1 MVLEAFLISLTSSS
15 QGCKPHVFGLSS
27 CIALLITNIVG
38 VRYHDS
44 TIINCSLPLPYGQ
57 RTVISASRSI
67 FSFRMSSRF
76 STLIVRRVLEKL
88 ALSLLIF
95 TTVST

>member
-44 TIINCSLPLPYGQ
+44 TIINCSLPLPYGHHRLHVGYRRTSTRNGKKTGQ
-57 RTVISASRSI
+57 RDTTRS
-67 FSFRMSSRF
+67 S
-76 STLIVRRVLEKL
+76 L
-88 ALSLLIF
+88 A
-95 TTVST
+95 